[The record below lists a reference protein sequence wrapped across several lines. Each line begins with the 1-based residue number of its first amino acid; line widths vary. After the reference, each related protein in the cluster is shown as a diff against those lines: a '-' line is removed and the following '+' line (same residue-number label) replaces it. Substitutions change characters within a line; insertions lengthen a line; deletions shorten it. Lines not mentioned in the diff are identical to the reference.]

1 MRKRK
6 LLRWISRKGFSR
18 SDMSFLKLSDVTIG
32 YPDKNRTRTIQKNLN
47 LTADK
52 GELIALIGK
61 NGCGKSTLIRS
72 IACLQPIFSGEI
84 SLENKDLISLKPEKR
99 ARLLSVVLTGQ
110 HSVASFNVRELIS
123 IGRDPYTGWLGSL
136 SERDN
141 EIISDAMKITYLEGF
156 DDRSIYELSDGER
169 QRVFIARALA
179 QDTPLILLDEPTSHL
194 DLPNRINILLLLQK
208 LARETG
214 KTIIISTHEL
224 ETAMQVADK
233 LWLMENSNG
242 VAVGT
247 PEDLVLNGSFEDIF
261 QHSSYEFDK
270 EYGSFIV
277 QKNLDKFITTHV
289 SKPNGLIARWTTKA
303 LSRKGYKITS
313 DAPVELYVDE
323 ENKSWTLNFNGETI
337 VTYSIEE
344 ALKAL
349 SYLN

>member
-6 LLRWISRKGFSR
+6 LLRWISRKGFLR

-84 SLENKDLISLKPEKR
+84 SRENKDLISLKPEKR

-156 DDRSIYELSDGER
+156 RSEERRVGKECRSRRMADD
-169 QRVFIARALA
+169 
-179 QDTPLILLDEPTSHL
+179 
-194 DLPNRINILLLLQK
+194 
-208 LARETG
+208 
-214 KTIIISTHEL
+214 
-224 ETAMQVADK
+224 
-233 LWLMENSNG
+233 
-242 VAVGT
+242 
-247 PEDLVLNGSFEDIF
+247 
-261 QHSSYEFDK
+261 FDK
-270 EYGSFIV
+270 DI
-277 QKNLDKFITTHV
+277 DM
-289 SKPNGLIARWTTKA
+289 
-303 LSRKGYKITS
+303 
-313 DAPVELYVDE
+313 VE
-323 ENKSWTLNFNGETI
+323 
-337 VTYSIEE
+337 
-344 ALKAL
+344 
-349 SYLN
+349 

>member
-6 LLRWISRKGFSR
+6 LLRWISRKGFLR

-110 HSVASFNVRELIS
+110 QSVASFNVRDLVS

-156 DDRSIYELSDGER
+156 EDRSIYELSDGER

-194 DLPNRINILLLLQK
+194 DLPNRINILSLDRKSTRLNSSHVRTSYAVFCLKKKNRSSRAIRTANTLRCKVGPPRGRATSHNPVHPELSASLLAARFPAARTACSTSCK
-208 LARETG
+208 LP
-214 KTIIISTHEL
+214 S
-224 ETAMQVADK
+224 
-233 LWLMENSNG
+233 
-242 VAVGT
+242 
-247 PEDLVLNGSFEDIF
+247 P
-261 QHSSYEFDK
+261 
-270 EYGSFIV
+270 
-277 QKNLDKFITTHV
+277 
-289 SKPNGLIARWTTKA
+289 
-303 LSRKGYKITS
+303 
-313 DAPVELYVDE
+313 
-323 ENKSWTLNFNGETI
+323 
-337 VTYSIEE
+337 
-344 ALKAL
+344 
-349 SYLN
+349 